1 MLTTPAVPYG
11 CFSVTKIPFSE
22 YWEEAE
28 LSAEQCWEQRH
39 PKGRVMYGCV
49 RAWNA
54 VLVQQ
59 VPNRTSGGLIGTFSL
74 TYPSPRQQ

>member
-11 CFSVTKIPFSE
+11 SFSVTKIPFSE

-54 VLVQQ
+54 VLV
-59 VPNRTSGGLIGTFSL
+59 
-74 TYPSPRQQ
+74 

>member
-11 CFSVTKIPFSE
+11 SFSVTKISE
-22 YWEEAE
+22 YWEE
-28 LSAEQCWEQRH
+28 AEQCWEQRH

-49 RAWNA
+49 RAWNT

-59 VPNRTSGGLIGTFSL
+59 VPNRTSDGLIGTFSL